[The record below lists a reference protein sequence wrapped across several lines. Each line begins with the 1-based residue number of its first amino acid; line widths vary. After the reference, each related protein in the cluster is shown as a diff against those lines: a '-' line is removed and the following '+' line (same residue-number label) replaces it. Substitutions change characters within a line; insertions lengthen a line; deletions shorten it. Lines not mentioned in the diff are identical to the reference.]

1 MIVHSVPKCNRA
13 QTQCYDLLMET
24 CRGFVLAGG
33 RSRRM
38 GEDKG
43 RLLWHG
49 QPLVV
54 YQWRRLETLLPNSAV
69 IGGAYRDC
77 AVPSLP
83 DAFPSQGPLGAILT
97 ALAASPA
104 ALVLAVDMPLV
115 SPETLA
121 GLLRGST
128 ADAVIPRP
136 AGGRPQPLAALYRPS
151 AQPKLAAA
159 FARGTRRVVDAIE
172 DLEVDWRDLPP
183 GQFRTMNT
191 PGEYAE
197 ALEH

>member
-1 MIVHSVPKCNRA
+1 
-13 QTQCYDLLMET
+13 MET

-49 QPLVV
+49 EPLVV
-54 YQWRRLETLLPNSAV
+54 HQWRRLENLLPAGAV
-69 IGGAYRDC
+69 VGGDYPDLG
-77 AVPSLP
+77 VPSLP
-83 DAFPSQGPLGAILT
+83 DRYPGQGPLGAILT
-97 ALAASPA
+97 ALGDSPA

-115 SPETLA
+115 SAETLA
-121 GLLRGST
+121 GLLRGGA

-136 AGGRPQPLAALYRPS
+136 AGGPPQPLAALYRPS

-159 FARGTRRVVDAIE
+159 FDRGIRRLLDALAE
-172 DLEVDWRDLPP
+172 LEVEWRNLPP
-183 GQFRTMNT
+183 GEFRSMNT
-191 PGEYAE
+191 PAEYAE
-197 ALEH
+197 ALEY

>member
-1 MIVHSVPKCNRA
+1 
-13 QTQCYDLLMET
+13 MET

-43 RLLWHG
+43 RLSWHG
-49 QPLVV
+49 EPLVV
-54 YQWRRLETLLPNSAV
+54 YQWQRLDQLLPPAAV
-69 IGGAYRDC
+69 IGGEYRDLGV
-77 AVPSLP
+77 ASLADRYP
-83 DAFPSQGPLGAILT
+83 GQGPLGAILT

-115 SPETLA
+115 ASSTLA
-121 GLLRGST
+121 GLLRGTT

-136 AGGRPQPLAALYRPS
+136 AGGPAQPLAALYRPS

-159 FARGTRRVVDAIE
+159 FARGTRRLVEALAELEIE
-172 DLEVDWRDLPP
+172 WRELPP
-183 GQFRTMNT
+183 GEFLSMNT
-191 PGEYAE
+191 PAEYAE